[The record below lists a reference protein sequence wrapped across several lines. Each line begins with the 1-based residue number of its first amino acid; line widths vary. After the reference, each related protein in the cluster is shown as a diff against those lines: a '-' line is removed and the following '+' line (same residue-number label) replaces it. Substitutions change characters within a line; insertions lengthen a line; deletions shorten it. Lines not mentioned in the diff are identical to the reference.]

1 MGAGRINDE
10 TADDVDDV
18 PIPLAN
24 KVATPTKRLTTAK
37 TTTW

>member
-1 MGAGRINDE
+1 MGAGRNDE
-10 TADDVDDV
+10 TATADDVDV